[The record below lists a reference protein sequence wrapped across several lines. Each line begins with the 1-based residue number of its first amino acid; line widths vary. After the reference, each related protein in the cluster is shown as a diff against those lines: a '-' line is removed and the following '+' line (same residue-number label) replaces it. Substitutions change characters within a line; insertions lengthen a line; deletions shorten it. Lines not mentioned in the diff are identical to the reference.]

1 MKVISV
7 NDEQYGIL
15 GVMGKGGSSEVS
27 TILFLNPFVTL
38 LYHVSPF

>member
-27 TILFLNPFVTL
+27 PL
-38 LYHVSPF
+38 LYPPQM